1 MPAMKNTSR
10 LANLS
15 FSSLSLLALAGALSL
30 TALACE
36 ESSGPDG
43 SSGGIDGGGSDT
55 DAGACSTEGT
65 GTITIAITGLPDDVA
80 PKGKITGP
88 SGSAVDVTAAATL
101 ADQAAGTYS
110 VTAERVAKP
119 DPIVRTLYEP
129 TVSSS
134 EFCLEGTKTQTV
146 TIAYAEVGS
155 SNKLWGANANAD
167 GQLIAYAGADL
178 AATGSPAAKVK
189 TKGASGQGA
198 HAGRAVAFDKDGNLW
213 GIGATTVDAPILRFS
228 ASDLGASGDKTPDRK
243 INPALSTCSPGFT
256 SLAFDPSG
264 ALWTTSTCSDQIL
277 RIAPDTLSASKDYT
291 PVADDIV
298 SGIDEPHA
306 LAFDKD
312 GNLWVSGKDTL
323 HRFSAASLAPGQPHT
338 SDFALSVKAA
348 DAPLP
353 PGALAFDKDGNLWV
367 MNFGGNAIFKLT
379 PAELAPDGASK
390 EVAPAISIAIEVSAL
405 LESMAFDESGGLWL
419 TYAAG
424 QVARLAPDQLGTSS
438 TSGSETV
445 PQTLI
450 TSPDI
455 GGLKSLAFYPA
466 PANLPLY
473 GRFE

>member
-1 MPAMKNTSR
+1 MPAMKNSSR

-36 ESSGPDG
+36 ESSGT
-43 SSGGIDGGGSDT
+43 GGTPIDGGGSDGG
-55 DAGACSTEGT
+55 DAGACSTDGT
-65 GTITIAITGLPDDVA
+65 GTITVAVTGLPDGVA
-80 PKGKITGP
+80 AKGKLTGP

-101 ADQAAGTYS
+101 ADQEAGTYS

-119 DPIVRTLYEP
+119 DPIVRTVYEP
-129 TVSSS
+129 TVTSS
-134 EFCLEGTKTQTV
+134 EFCLEGTTTQTV

-155 SNKLWGANANAD
+155 SNKLWGANTNAD
-167 GQLIAYAGADL
+167 GQLVAYGGADL

-213 GIGATTVDAPILRFS
+213 GIGATTADAPLLRFAS
-228 ASDLGASGDKTPDRK
+228 ADLGASGDKTPDRK
-243 INPALSTCSPGFT
+243 IKPALATCSPGFT

-264 ALWTTSTCSDQIL
+264 ALWATSTCSDQIL
-277 RIAPDTLSASKDYT
+277 RVSPETLSASTDYT

-312 GNLWVSGKDTL
+312 GNLWVSGKDSL
-323 HRFSAASLAPGQPHT
+323 HRFAAAALAPGQPHT

-348 DAPLP
+348 NDAPLP

-367 MNFGGNAIFKLT
+367 MSFGGNAIFKLSPADLT
-379 PAELAPDGASK
+379 PEGATK
-390 EVAPAISIAIEVSAL
+390 EVVPSVSIVIPVSAL

-424 QVARLAPDQLGTSS
+424 QVARLAPDQIGTSS
-438 TSGSETV
+438 DPGTPTA
-445 PQTLI
+445 PATII

-473 GRFE
+473 SRFE